1 VTPRFPLKTAAAV
14 LAAVTGL
21 LGCGAASKSQEP
33 APSATR
39 APAASSTTP
48 PSASAPAS
56 AKAPAPRVRMP
67 SGAEYSVELALTPE
81 DQAQGLMFRESLPER
96 HGMLFVFPETAP
108 HHFWMKNTMIPLD
121 MVWLDASGKVLFV
134 SADTPP
140 CKADPC
146 ATYGPDGPAQMVLE
160 IAGGKAKAEGV
171 TVGTT
176 LALVEIPR

>member
-1 VTPRFPLKTAAAV
+1 
-14 LAAVTGL
+14 
-21 LGCGAASKSQEP
+21 
-33 APSATR
+33 
-39 APAASSTTP
+39 
-48 PSASAPAS
+48 
-56 AKAPAPRVRMP
+56 MP
-67 SGAEYSVELALTPE
+67 SGSEYSVELALTPE

-121 MVWLDASGKVLFV
+121 MIWLDAGGKVLYV

-146 ATYGPDGPAQMVLE
+146 PTYGPDGPAQSVLE

-171 TVGTT
+171 RVGEQ
-176 LALVEIPR
+176 LQVVGIRNN

>member
-1 VTPRFPLKTAAAV
+1 M
-14 LAAVTGL
+14 LAALIGL
-21 LGCGAASKSQEP
+21 LRCGAASKATAP
-33 APSATR
+33 APSV
-39 APAASSTTP
+39 TP
-48 PSASAPAS
+48 PPANTKASG
-56 AKAPAPRVRMP
+56 PRIKMP
-67 SGAEYSVELALTPE
+67 SGAEYTLELALTPE

-96 HGMLFVFPETAP
+96 HGMLFIFPETAP

-121 MVWLDASGKVLFV
+121 MIWMDDGGKVLFV

-146 ATYGPDGPAQMVLE
+146 ATYGPDGPAKMVLE

-176 LALVEIPR
+176 LERLDFKP